1 MQFIFRNFLL
11 FFHFYLLFK
20 LLFKIVYLYKI
31 LPFWRDIFLY
41 NINIIFH
48 STLYVVAFGHSKLSW
63 PGNLLISS
71 PGLSINKLSCKI
83 NYIIYKTVKD
93 LATATKWRRL
103 QYLLSPAA
111 LTYLP
116 LIRSLPQIC
125 PAC

>member
-1 MQFIFRNFLL
+1 MIIGMPDNYHVGNYEVVARVARCCDHCVFL
-11 FFHFYLLFK
+11 
-20 LLFKIVYLYKI
+20 
-31 LPFWRDIFLY
+31 
-41 NINIIFH
+41 N
-48 STLYVVAFGHSKLSW
+48 VVAFGHSKLSW